1 MGGEQRSIE
10 RGPQGSTGQ
19 IDVRRLQSACIFKP
33 VDHNSLFVGNP
44 DVIRPPKGI
53 AGTIT
58 KRSSRLL
65 SKNPHCT
72 HWRGRKGSECYRLFA
87 TVIIPAQRS
96 EEMDYFR
103 IAGDSGGVCLYQLRI
118 SVSSELDTRKGKA
131 RLKLLKR

>member
-1 MGGEQRSIE
+1 MASTLGHVRRDVQQRSIE

-65 SKNPHCT
+65 SKNPHSP
-72 HWRGRKGSECYRLFA
+72 HGRGGKVSECYRLFA
-87 TVIIPAQRS
+87 TVIIPPPPMSA
-96 EEMDYFR
+96 MGIFR
-103 IAGDSGGVCLYQLRI
+103 Q
-118 SVSSELDTRKGKA
+118 
-131 RLKLLKR
+131 